1 MITGSFMKELISC
14 SEILITAQHGAGCN
28 RLSRMALVVS
38 AGGVFNIL
46 LTPGL
51 NTASRLSFIH
61 YTYQLCSVTKAET
74 KDPESLNHS
83 TGFNRG

>member
-1 MITGSFMKELISC
+1 
-14 SEILITAQHGAGCN
+14 
-28 RLSRMALVVS
+28 MALVVS